1 MSSLTVGLDMVGV
14 LRESGHKREPD
25 PSQAAMFAEL
35 AGARGVSVMLRRD
48 RKYLRDRDL
57 YILKNIVKTKLNIC
71 MPPTEEIIERII
83 EVKPH
88 SVTIVADSANS
99 DNLVTAVDFHSGDID
114 LSGIS
119 TRIKGVGVQVNY
131 FIEPEIESVK
141 GAEKAGADGIVLDTS
156 AYSDA
161 ASIKEAKEELD
172 RIDRAALGA
181 VKQDLPVSA
190 GRGLHYNNVQP
201 LVELGNIREFII
213 GRAICTRALFYGFD
227 RAVHEMIQIIENS
240 PRAIVN

>member
-1 MSSLTVGLDMVGV
+1 MSALIVGLEMVGV
-14 LRESGHKREPD
+14 MRESGHRREPE
-25 PSQAAMFAEL
+25 PAQAAMFAEL
-35 AGARGVSVMLRRD
+35 GGARGISVMLRRD

-57 YILKNIVKTKLNIC
+57 YILKNIIKTKLNIA
-71 MPPTEEIIERII
+71 MPPTEDIIERII

-99 DNLVTAVDFHSGDID
+99 DSLVTAVDFHSGDID

-119 TRIKGVGVQVNY
+119 SRIKGVGVNVNY
-131 FIEPEIESVK
+131 LVEPEIEAVK
-141 GAEKAGADGIVLDTS
+141 GAQRAGADGVILNCS
-156 AYSDA
+156 AYAEAQSTR
-161 ASIKEAKEELD
+161 EAKEELD
-172 RIDRAALGA
+172 RIDRAAQA
-181 VKQDLPVSA
+181 ASKQELMAGA
-190 GRGLHYNNVQP
+190 GRGLHYSNIQP
-201 LVELGNIREFII
+201 LVELGNIGEFIV